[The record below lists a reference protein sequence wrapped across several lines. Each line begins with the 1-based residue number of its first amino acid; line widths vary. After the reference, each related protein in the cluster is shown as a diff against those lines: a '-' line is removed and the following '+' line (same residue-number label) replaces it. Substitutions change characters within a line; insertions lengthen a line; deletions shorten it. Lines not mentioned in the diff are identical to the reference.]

1 MKSFYDARAF
11 KNLDGFFVGFDD
23 IAKKLTEA
31 QKTATDAAKYPPYNL
46 KKIDENRYT
55 IELAVAGFAKQDLE
69 IEIVEDKLI
78 IKGNT
83 TSDEPRDKQ
92 SEDCLSVD
100 WSWPQMLHHGL
111 AMRPFTRTF
120 TLSDNVEI
128 RGATLLNGILK
139 IVLEAIIPEHKK
151 PKKIQIEDQDEA
163 DAKRWDQEYPSQAAE
178 FLAEGKTK

>member
-11 KNLDGFFVGFDD
+11 KDFTQFYVGFDAV
-23 IAKKLTEA
+23 AKKVAAAADQA
-31 QKTATDAAKYPPYNL
+31 QAVAAKYPPYNL
-46 KKIDENRYT
+46 KKIDENKYT

-83 TSDEPRDKQ
+83 TSQDPAD
-92 SEDCLSVD
+92 SDVST
-100 WSWPQMLHHGL
+100 WPQILHNGL

-128 RGATLLNGILK
+128 RGASLLNGILK
-139 IVLEAIIPEHKK
+139 VALEAIIPEHKK
-151 PKKIQIEDQDEA
+151 PKKVEINTDE
-163 DAKRWDQEYPSQAAE
+163 EYPSQAAE
-178 FLAEGKTK
+178 FLAEGKVK

>member
-1 MKSFYDARAF
+1 MFKDNPFFTKDFDHFY
-11 KNLDGFFVGFDD
+11 VGFDE
-23 IAKKLTEA
+23 IAKKLNSAASQA
-31 QKTATDAAKYPPYNL
+31 QTVAAKYPPYNL
-46 KKIDENRYT
+46 KKIDENKYT

-69 IEIVEDKLI
+69 IEIVDDKLI

-83 TSDEPRDKQ
+83 HAGEPAEQD
-92 SEDCLSVD
+92 SAGE
-100 WSWPQMLHHGL
+100 WTWPQMLHHGL

-128 RGATLLNGILK
+128 RGASLLNGILK

-151 PKKIQIEDQDEA
+151 PKKVEIADEEEA
-163 DAKRWDQEYPSQAAE
+163 PSKKE

>member
-1 MKSFYDARAF
+1 MKNFYDTRGF
-11 KNLDGFFVGFDD
+11 KDFDSWFVGFDD
-23 IAKKLTEA
+23 IAKKLTAA
-31 QKTATDAAKYPPYNL
+31 QEQAAAFTTKYPPYNL
-46 KKIDENRYT
+46 KKIDENKYA

-83 TSDEPRDKQ
+83 TSQDPADPG
-92 SEDCLSVD
+92 VM
-100 WSWPQMLHHGL
+100 SWPQMLHNGL

-128 RGATLLNGILK
+128 RGASLLNGILK
-139 IVLEAIIPEHKK
+139 IALEAIIPEHKK
-151 PKKIQIEDQDEA
+151 PKKVEINTDE
-163 DAKRWDQEYPSQAAE
+163 EYPSQAAE

>member
-11 KNLDGFFVGFDD
+11 KNLDSFFVGFDD
-23 IAKKLTEA
+23 IAKKVTEA
-31 QKTATDAAKYPPYNL
+31 QKAATDAAKYPPYNL

-69 IEIVEDKLI
+69 IEIADDKLI

-83 TSDEPRDKQ
+83 TSDDTCR
-92 SEDCLSVD
+92 EDGS
-100 WSWPQMLHHGL
+100 SWAWPEILHQGL

-120 TLSDNVEI
+120 TLADNVEI
-128 RGATLLNGILK
+128 RGASLLNGILK
-139 IVLEAIIPEHKK
+139 IALEAIIPEHKK
-151 PKKIQIEDQDEA
+151 PKKVEIKDDE
-163 DAKRWDQEYPSQAAE
+163 EYPSQAAE